1 MDPESPSTVA
11 FSSDTDLWARFQSA
25 SLPAAEWTHEAHL
38 RAAFM
43 YLREH
48 TVDDAHILM
57 RVAIIRLNAFHGLV
71 ETVERGY
78 HETLTRV
85 WLLLVAGA
93 MNRSPQHASSFA
105 FVAEHAAS
113 LAKEAPLRH
122 YSRERLFSR
131 TARARFVAPD
141 LAPLP

>member
-1 MDPESPSTVA
+1 MTNQPPFADH
-11 FSSDTDLWARFQSA
+11 DLWAQFQSA
-25 SLPAAEWTHEAHL
+25 SLPASAWTHQAHL
-38 RAAFM
+38 RVAFL

-48 TVDDAHILM
+48 SLDDAHILM

-85 WLLLVAGA
+85 WLLLVASA
-93 MNRSPQHASSFA
+93 MKATPQVTSAIDFA
-105 FVAEHAAS
+105 TEHAAS
-113 LAKEAPLRH
+113 LTKEAPLRH
-122 YSRERLFSR
+122 YSRERIFSR
-131 TARARFVAPD
+131 TARAQFVAPD